1 MEERERER
9 KRVLS
14 ARKGYLIFK
23 LHVAERK
30 RPPFEK
36 IGKVGQPPSQPKLS
50 GNPLLHGSTF
60 AWDFIS
66 QDNEQ
71 FYKYTVPARPGTR
84 CRLENRKR
92 TTPPRRRRRRV
103 SSSRALT
110 IRACAPKYIYIYIQV
125 DNIKTNN
132 RQLFWFRQYS
142 THVRRIAVRH
152 FYVNAPLYFT
162 EFHRARWR
170 GCETFTATRELTL
183 IRGHDNLCDRFA
195 TALFEYRWPG
205 RKRVYHKVDFH

>member
-1 MEERERER
+1 MEERER

-36 IGKVGQPPSQPKLS
+36 FGKVGQPPSQPKLS

-92 TTPPRRRRRRV
+92 TTNP
-103 SSSRALT
+103 SSSSSSSFLVESVNDSCV
-110 IRACAPKYIYIYIQV
+110 CAKIYIYIQV

>member
-1 MEERERER
+1 MDSPRASRNFR
-9 KRVLS
+9 GTHYYTALRLPGISLAKIMNNFINTRS
-14 ARKGYLIFK
+14 PPDRG
-23 LHVAERK
+23 HDVASKTEN
-30 RPPFEK
+30 
-36 IGKVGQPPSQPKLS
+36 GQP
-50 GNPLLHGSTF
+50 T
-60 AWDFIS
+60 
-66 QDNEQ
+66 
-71 FYKYTVPARPGTR
+71 
-84 CRLENRKR
+84 
-92 TTPPRRRRRRV
+92 PRRRRRRV

-110 IRACAPKYIYIYIQV
+110 IRACAPKYIYIQV

-162 EFHRARWR
+162 EFHGGEGGG